1 MRKLVLAISM
11 LAVAGSAAFAD
22 PIKDRQAL

>member
-22 PIKDRQAL
+22 PIKD